1 MKPLK
6 ESIFDDIDD
15 IVNND
20 TLLIDEFIKK
30 NYEIRRGTY
39 VINKDRD
46 IGASY
51 TIKDGVVDVEGNVDV
66 KNLKLKTLTDGLF
79 RFGKVSGSF
88 DCSDCCNLTT
98 LEGAPEEV
106 GWRFYCTNCSKLTSL
121 EGAPKKVNTTFD
133 CGGCKNI
140 TSLKGA
146 PEEVGEN
153 FYCDNCHKLKSLE
166 GAPKKVGEDFCC
178 FECDGL
184 KTLDGAPEK
193 IGGKLYCHSCKNL
206 SITLRNRMKYRI
218 RLRRDYWKL

>member
-1 MKPLK
+1 MKLLK
-6 ESIFDDIDD
+6 ESIFSDVED

-20 TLLIDEFIKK
+20 TVLIEQFLKD
-30 NYEIRRGTY
+30 NYDIRRGTY
-39 VINKDRD
+39 VINGPHGINKDN
-46 IGASY
+46 
-51 TIKDGVVDVEGNVDV
+51 TVDVDGDVYV

-88 DCSDCCNLTT
+88 DCSDCCNLTS
-98 LEGAPEEV
+98 LEGSPEEV

-121 EGAPKKVNTTFD
+121 KGAPKKVNKTFD

-153 FYCDNCHKLKSLE
+153 FYCDNCHKLTSLE

-178 FECDGL
+178 FECDSL

-206 SITLRNRMKYRI
+206 SITLRNRMKYKI